1 MILVCRSRSPA
12 WVSVYGNVSMVMG
25 SLVQVCAP
33 LVKFFVVFRRTF
45 RVFKQ
50 KTKRN
55 LARARH
61 SLSIP
66 SESVSKKG
74 YKRQDKTHHT
84 HSSDLRLDCCPVPPK
99 TYIFNLL
106 FICTKFLYGVW
117 CVYIVV
123 RGTNYR
129 SPAGTRVQFGK
140 NWKKQPLNSFNALGY
155 QVHGHLLRPPTL
167 QPHLD

>member
-1 MILVCRSRSPA
+1 ME
-12 WVSVYGNVSMVMG
+12 MG

-45 RVFKQ
+45 QGFKQ
-50 KTKRN
+50 KGTSP
-55 LARARH
+55 ARH
-61 SLSIP
+61 KLSTCNICL
-66 SESVSKKG
+66 KKG

-117 CVYIVV
+117 CIHC
-123 RGTNYR
+123 GTWYQLQV
-129 SPAGTRVQFGK
+129 PGGYPGTI
-140 NWKKQPLNSFNALGY
+140 WKKLEKTAIKFIQCIGLSSPWTSSSSTHTATPLGLIKY
-155 QVHGHLLRPPTL
+155 
-167 QPHLD
+167 